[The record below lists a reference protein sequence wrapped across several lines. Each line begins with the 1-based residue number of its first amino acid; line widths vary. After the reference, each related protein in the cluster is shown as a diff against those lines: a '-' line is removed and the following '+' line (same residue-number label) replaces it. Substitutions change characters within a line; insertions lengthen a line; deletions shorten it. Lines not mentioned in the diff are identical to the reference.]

1 MKFLLYTCIL
11 FLFSNSLLAQFI
23 FDFQSSS
30 LSEEILDNEF
40 YIKEHLLGNDVAK
53 KVKMLDLSYKW
64 IDPPSSIRIYSKV
77 QIEKKIIYFSVKKI
91 ISPKYYKEK
100 LKIGDINIEDAR
112 EEIITIINIALMIR
126 YQDTDELEAYLRRKE
141 TSEIRDI
148 FLKKI
153 ITK

>member
-1 MKFLLYTCIL
+1 MKFLLYTCVL
-11 FLFSNSLLAQFI
+11 FLFSNGLSAQFI

-30 LSEEILDNEF
+30 LNEKTLDNEL
-40 YIKEHLLGNDVAK
+40 YIKPHILGSDVAK

-64 IDPPSSIRIYSKV
+64 IDPPSSIRIYSKI

-91 ISPKYYKEK
+91 ISSKYYKEK
-100 LKIGDINIEDAR
+100 LKIGDINIKDAQK
-112 EEIITIINIALMIR
+112 EIITIINIALMIR

-141 TSEIRDI
+141 TNEIRDI

>member
-11 FLFSNSLLAQFI
+11 FLFSNDLSAQFI

-30 LSEEILDNEF
+30 LSEKILDNEL
-40 YIKEHLLGNDVAK
+40 YIKPHILGSDVAK

-64 IDPPSSIRIYSKV
+64 IDPPSSIRIYSKI

-91 ISPKYYKEK
+91 ISTKYYKEK
-100 LKIGDINIEDAR
+100 LKIGDINIKDAQK
-112 EEIITIINIALMIR
+112 EIITIINIALMIR

-141 TSEIRDI
+141 TNEIRDI

>member
-11 FLFSNSLLAQFI
+11 FLFSNGLSAQFI

-53 KVKMLDLSYKW
+53 KVKMLDLYYKW
-64 IDPPSSIRIYSKV
+64 IDPPSSIRIYSKI

-91 ISPKYYKEK
+91 ISQKYYKKK
-100 LKIGDINIEDAR
+100 LKIGDINIGDAR

-141 TSEIRDI
+141 TNEIRDI